1 MKTKFIH
8 GWWLP
13 AEDDHFDTYLSKSV
27 EINGKRL
34 YQPKHLSRC
43 FHYLKEKKNT
53 AIDVGAH
60 CGFWSFYLSLNFKK
74 TYAFEPI
81 DIFRECFLKN
91 VKSENVELFPFAIGE
106 DNKSISLNIDLKNS
120 GATHISK
127 NFNKGHQVDMKKLDD
142 FEYDNLD
149 FVKIDVEGYE
159 NKVILGAENTL
170 KKHKPIIIVEQKK
183 YSSRYGE
190 DEFQALDTL
199 QRYGA
204 NVLEQV
210 YNDFIFSW

>member
-1 MKTKFIH
+1 
-8 GWWLP
+8 
-13 AEDDHFDTYLSKSV
+13 
-27 EINGKRL
+27 
-34 YQPKHLSRC
+34 
-43 FHYLKEKKNT
+43 
-53 AIDVGAH
+53 
-60 CGFWSFYLSLNFKK
+60 
-74 TYAFEPI
+74 
-81 DIFRECFLKN
+81 
-91 VKSENVELFPFAIGE
+91 
-106 DNKSISLNIDLKNS
+106 
-120 GATHISK
+120 
-127 NFNKGHQVDMKKLDD
+127 MKKLDD

>member
-1 MKTKFIH
+1 
-8 GWWLP
+8 
-13 AEDDHFDTYLSKSV
+13 
-27 EINGKRL
+27 
-34 YQPKHLSRC
+34 
-43 FHYLKEKKNT
+43 
-53 AIDVGAH
+53 
-60 CGFWSFYLSLNFKK
+60 
-74 TYAFEPI
+74 
-81 DIFRECFLKN
+81 
-91 VKSENVELFPFAIGE
+91 
-106 DNKSISLNIDLKNS
+106 
-120 GATHISK
+120 
-127 NFNKGHQVDMKKLDD
+127 MKKLDD

-183 YSSRYGE
+183 YSSRNGE